1 MSELRASVTEALSVM
16 ARGLKSV
23 RKTIDADMVEAYMIA
38 LERDDLEPLDVR
50 EAARSFLRDS
60 DGSFP
65 ASSQFR
71 NQCLR
76 AKRSRVDGD
85 WSNARQTVI
94 EEDPMAD
101 DDEWIPTSEA
111 KAIINA
117 ALNRMA
123 AKFKDNPLTRAE
135 RRDVKRE
142 IARMKSA

>member
-16 ARGLKSV
+16 ARGLKSI
-23 RKTIDADMVEAYMIA
+23 RKNIDADMVEAYMIA
-38 LERDDLEPLDVR
+38 LERDDLEPIDVR

-71 NQCLR
+71 SQCLKAR
-76 AKRSRVDGD
+76 RGRMDGA
-85 WSNARQTVI
+85 WSNSHKQPVI

-101 DDEWIPTSEA
+101 DDEWVSRKEA
-111 KAIINA
+111 HAIINA
-117 ALNRMA
+117 ALARMTG
-123 AKFKDNPLTRAE
+123 KQKDWPGDGKP
-135 RRDVKRE
+135 RDMKRE